1 MEKLP
6 RRRPQGHPEPLDML
20 ANGIPGL
27 IIDYAIDQVNNFIA
41 DLVQGLKGATGGL
54 VDLTGFIKG
63 TRDDLDSLSA
73 IAVTDVVT
81 DLSGA
86 SGAGDVATFPRM
98 LMVPDKDGNHPAYT
112 PGKSVMDVYF
122 VRADRTAD
130 FTRMKVIMG
139 GDTAWFDIDD
149 ARLGLYR
156 ANPNT
161 GELTLEWGS
170 GNLDA
175 VLGGT
180 RKEYAV
186 GMGKIV
192 HVQQGE
198 VLALAQLQIAPG
210 LAQTPRQI
218 SCLNKSPVVS
228 VAGAFPPITGGYRTG
243 RSTLPTTINIA
254 DLTEDDRKIGWL
266 ALAP

>member
-1 MEKLP
+1 MQEVTDALP
-6 RRRPQGHPEPLDML
+6 GYV
-20 ANGIPGL
+20 
-27 IIDYAIDQVNNFIA
+27 IDFAVQQVNNFIA

-81 DLSGA
+81 DLAGA

-98 LMVPDKDGNHPAYT
+98 LMVPDQDGNHPAYT
-112 PGKSVMDVYF
+112 PGKSTMDLYF

-139 GDTAWFDIDD
+139 GDTAWFDIDH
-149 ARLGLYR
+149 AYLGLYR
-156 ANPNT
+156 ANPTT
-161 GELTLEWGS
+161 GVLTLEWGS
-170 GNLDA
+170 ADLDA

-180 RKEYAV
+180 RKEYSV
-186 GMGKIV
+186 GMGKVV

-218 SCLNKSPVVS
+218 SCLYKSPVVS

-243 RSTLPTTINIA
+243 RSTLPATIAIA
-254 DLTEDDRKIGWL
+254 DLTEDDNKIGWL